1 MGLER
6 HLVLLVFVSMA
17 VGQEHSTLNNPFNT
31 PADRAAG
38 EKMFR
43 TQCATCHGPDG
54 SGGAGGPELVT
65 GTFRRGDSD
74 EALFQTV
81 AKGIPGTNM
90 PAFPGTGRETWQ
102 IVAFVRSLSTGRAGE
117 RAKGDSARGAVLF
130 EKHGCRQCHSIE
142 GEGGNAGPDLSNIGV
157 TLSLAQLRRSILTPD
172 AEVSPDYWT
181 LRARTKSGEPISG
194 VRMNED
200 TFSYQYLDKG
210 RLRSVMKS
218 DLAEHETIRKSVMP
232 SYEGKLSAAEL
243 NDLIAFLAARKGGL
257 R

>member
-1 MGLER
+1 MFMFISG
-6 HLVLLVFVSMA
+6 VFA
-17 VGQEHSTLNNPFNT
+17 QEHSTRNNPFNT
-31 PADRAAG
+31 PSDRAAG

-43 TQCATCHGPDG
+43 TQCAACHGPDG

-90 PAFPGTGRETWQ
+90 PAFPGSGRETWQ

-117 RAKGDSARGAVLF
+117 RAKGDSTRGSVLF
-130 EKHGCRQCHSIE
+130 EKHGCRQCHSID
-142 GEGGNAGPDLSNIGV
+142 GDGGDVGPNLSNIGV
-157 TLSLAQLRRSILTPD
+157 TLSLAQLRRSVLTPNAD
-172 AEVSPDYWT
+172 VSPDHWT
-181 LRARTKSGEPISG
+181 LSARTKSGEPISG
-194 VRMNED
+194 VRLNED
-200 TFSYQYLDKG
+200 TFSYQYFDKG

-218 DLAEHETIRKSVMP
+218 DLAEHETVRRSVMP

-243 NDLIAFLAARKGGL
+243 DDVVAFLAARKGGL

>member
-1 MGLER
+1 MFM
-6 HLVLLVFVSMA
+6 LVSAALA
-17 VGQEHSTLNNPFNT
+17 QEHSTRNNPFNT
-31 PADRAAG
+31 PADRSAG
-38 EKMFR
+38 ERMFR
-43 TQCATCHGPDG
+43 TQCAACHGPDG
-54 SGGAGGPELVT
+54 SGGAGGPELLT

-81 AKGIPGTNM
+81 SKGIPGTNM
-90 PAFPGTGRETWQ
+90 PAFPGTGREAWQ
-102 IVAFVRSLSTGRAGE
+102 IVAFVRSLSSGRAGE
-117 RAKGDSARGAVLF
+117 RAKGDGVRGAVIF
-130 EKHGCRQCHSIE
+130 EKQGCRQCHLVD

-157 TLSLAQLRRSILTPD
+157 TLSLAQLRRSILTPNAD
-172 AEVSPDYWT
+172 VSPDYWT

-194 VRMNED
+194 VRLNED

-218 DLAEHETIRKSVMP
+218 DLAEHETVRGSVMP